1 MLICI
6 GCVFLTTCKD
16 DEEGSS
22 DLDFTLEGT
31 MDCVVPPARG
41 PVEFSGFCDIDP
53 TAYSDFMEH
62 FDNFEDVQIT
72 SLNAEVL
79 DVSMPDV
86 TINWITFKIYHSTD
100 EALWS
105 FTDIPLSAGT
115 TFTLDNG
122 EGQWDIIKKIVKK
135 KVIFFVLVE
144 GESSQGNIHFTLII
158 ENGIKLTGQV

>member
-1 MLICI
+1 
-6 GCVFLTTCKD
+6 
-16 DEEGSS
+16 
-22 DLDFTLEGT
+22 
-31 MDCVVPPARG
+31 
-41 PVEFSGFCDIDP
+41 
-53 TAYSDFMEH
+53 
-62 FDNFEDVQIT
+62 
-72 SLNAEVL
+72 
-79 DVSMPDV
+79 MPDV

-100 EALWS
+100 EAVWS
-105 FTDIPLSAGT
+105 FADIPLAAGT